1 MWKKWLFV
9 GPHPDDVE
17 LGCGGIIAKYRGEV
31 EMYYLVLS
39 PCTDEPKN
47 RMILEEMRNALGI
60 AGITRSRVGN
70 IQRRVFHEQ
79 RSRIR
84 SVLLEVQRE
93 FDPDLVFCPTLN
105 DVHQDHSVTAEE
117 VTRIFRDKGVLGYEA
132 VRSSVFF
139 RPNLYF
145 TFEETPL
152 REKISIVMCYKSQF
166 DRYYFKP
173 DVIKLLARMR
183 GNQVRSEY
191 AEAFE
196 LIRLVISR

>member
-1 MWKKWLFV
+1 M

-17 LGCGGIIAKYRGEV
+17 LGCGGIIAKYRDEV

-39 PCTDEPKN
+39 PCNNEPKN
-47 RMILEEMRNALGI
+47 KMILEEMRNAVGV
-60 AGITRSRVGN
+60 AGITRSQIGN
-70 IQRRVFHEQ
+70 IERRVFHDQ
-79 RSRIR
+79 RSKIR
-84 SVLLEVQRE
+84 SVLLEVQKK

-145 TFEETPL
+145 TFEETHL
-152 REKISIVMCYKSQF
+152 RKKISMVMCYKSQF

-173 DVIKLLARMR
+173 DIIKLLARMR

-196 LIRLVISR
+196 AIRLVISR

>member
-1 MWKKWLFV
+1 MWKRWLFV

-17 LGCGGIIAKYRGEV
+17 LGCGGIIAKYRGKI

-47 RMILEEMRNALGI
+47 RLILEEMRNAVGV
-60 AGITRSRVGN
+60 AGITRSQVSN
-70 IQRRVFHEQ
+70 IVRRVFHDQ
-79 RSRIR
+79 RNKIR
-84 SVLLEVQRE
+84 NVLLEVQRK

-145 TFEETPL
+145 TFEETYL
-152 REKISIVMCYKSQF
+152 REKTSMVMCYKSQY

-173 DVIKLLARMR
+173 GVIESLARMR

-196 LIRLVISR
+196 LMRLVISR